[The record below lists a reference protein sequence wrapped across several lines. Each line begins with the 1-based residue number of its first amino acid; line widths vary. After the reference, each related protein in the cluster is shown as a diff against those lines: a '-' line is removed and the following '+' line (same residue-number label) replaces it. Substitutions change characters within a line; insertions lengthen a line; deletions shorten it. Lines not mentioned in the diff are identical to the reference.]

1 MNPKKFP
8 RAATMLLASVT
19 ALPFAAIAA
28 EEQAAEPGTIGE
40 IVVTATK
47 RESTVQNVP
56 FSIAA
61 VTDEKIR
68 ESGTTNVVDLARNV
82 VGLAIADL
90 GPGQSQVAIRGI
102 SSGQVIR
109 DQPGVKEQVG
119 VYLDESPISVA
130 LFTPDL
136 DLYDLNRFEVLR
148 GPQGTLFGAGS
159 TSGTMRYITNQPN
172 PASFEASVEASFSS
186 VSEGDTGGSIKGMVN
201 LPLGETAAARFVGFY
216 NRMPGFIDAR
226 GPTGAVEKDV
236 NTGDRTGGRL
246 AVLFAPTDSFKIT
259 PRIVYQKLKTDGY
272 PRADLWNILGNPT
285 GALQDQPA
293 NNFGPYEQYRQ
304 QKEGIDDKFTLGDLK
319 IEYDFGGAS
328 LTSVSSYTDRKVT
341 VLRDATQLTGSVTID
356 LNMTDPTF
364 NGGTPQFVP
373 ANARISSPLFD
384 RTKLKVFSQELR
396 IASTGESTVD
406 WVLGGF
412 YQDVDRHYGQDLPT
426 PGYDALTLIRFGAV
440 STDLNAPP
448 NTPFYSNLF
457 YKLKQYGIFG
467 EATWHASDQWAF
479 TGGVRYY
486 DFKEDRVL
494 NFGGL
499 FSDPTP
505 PGGVPGK
512 TKSDGVSPRFIAS
525 FKATDNVT
533 LNAQVSKGFRL
544 GGINDPINLPLCSA
558 DDRAVFGNQQ
568 SWKDETNKNY
578 EVGLKMRTSDRR
590 YTFNISA
597 FISDITNLQAT
608 TTAGTCSSRIVFNVP
623 DARSQGWEA
632 EFYGRPNANWD
643 FGLSMTVV
651 DAKLLSGVTS
661 TDSAGNTVVVGGLAD
676 GARLPT
682 AGKLQTVASVGY
694 TMPIMSGSNN
704 LFANLTWQHNGSSFS
719 QFENEVANFGQV
731 GGAGARLIT
740 LAPTTIN
747 SFSFDAELP
756 AYDITNFRIGVRAGD
771 GNWEGALFANNLF
784 NERAILA
791 LDYERGRSARVGDLI
806 NQPRTVGV
814 TISKKF

>member
-8 RAATMLLASVT
+8 RATTVLLASVT

-68 ESGTTNVVDLARNV
+68 ESGTTNIVDLARNV

-102 SSGQVIR
+102 SAGQVIR

-186 VSEGDTGGSIKGMVN
+186 LTEGDTGGSVKGMVN
-201 LPLGETAAARFVGFY
+201 LPLGEMAAARFVGYY

-226 GPTGAVEKDV
+226 QPDGSVDKDV

-246 AVLFAPTDSFKIT
+246 AVLFAPTDNFKIT

-272 PRADLWNILGNPT
+272 PRADVWNILGNPT

-293 NNFGPYEQYRQ
+293 NNFGNYEQYRQ
-304 QKEGIDDKFTLGDLK
+304 QREGIDDKFTLGDVKL
-319 IEYDFGGAS
+319 EYDFGGVS
-328 LTSVSSYTDRKVT
+328 FTSISSYTDRKVE
-341 VLRDATQLTGSVTID
+341 VVRDASQLTGSVTVD
-356 LNMTDPTF
+356 L
-364 NGGTPQFVP
+364 GGTAAQ
-373 ANARISSPLFD
+373 ARLDSPLID

-396 IASTGESTVD
+396 LASTGESTVD
-406 WVLGGF
+406 WLIGGF

-426 PGYDALTLIRFGAV
+426 PGYDAVLESLEIPPNPVFF
-440 STDLNAPP
+440 APP
-448 NTPFYSNLF
+448 DTPFWSNLK
-457 YKLKQYGIFG
+457 YKLKQYGLFG

-486 DFKEDRVL
+486 DFKEDRTLV
-494 NFGGL
+494 FAGV
-499 FSDPTP
+499 FSDPTDP
-505 PGGVPGK
+505 AVYPNGIPGK
-512 TKSDGVSPRFIAS
+512 TDSNGFSPRIIAS

-544 GGINDPINLPLCSA
+544 GGINDPINVPLCSA
-558 DDRAVFGNQQ
+558 DDLLVFGNQQ

-578 EVGLKMRTSDRR
+578 ELGLKMRSSDRR
-590 YTFNISA
+590 YTFNVSA
-597 FISDITNLQAT
+597 FISDIKDLQAT

-623 DARSQGWEA
+623 EARSQGWEA

-643 FGLSMTVV
+643 FGVSMTVL
-651 DAKLLSGVTS
+651 DAKLLTAVTS
-661 TDSAGNTVVVGGLAD
+661 TDSGGNTVVVGGLAE

-694 TMPIMSGSNN
+694 TTPIMGGSNN

-719 QFENEVANFGQV
+719 QFENEVANFGLV
-731 GGAGARLIT
+731 GAGGARLIT
-740 LAPTTIN
+740 LAPTAIT
-747 SFSFDAELP
+747 SFRFDAQLP

-791 LDYERGRSARVGDLI
+791 LDYERGRSARVGNLI
-806 NQPRTVGV
+806 NQPRAIGV

>member
-8 RAATMLLASVT
+8 RATTMLLASVT

-28 EEQAAEPGTIGE
+28 EEQAAEPGTLGE

-68 ESGTTNVVDLARNV
+68 ESGTTNIVDLARSV

-102 SSGQVIR
+102 SAGQVIR

-172 PASFEASVEASFSS
+172 PASFEASVEASFDTVEKGS
-186 VSEGDTGGSIKGMVN
+186 TGGSVKGMVN
-201 LPLGETAAARFVGFY
+201 LPLGNTAAARFVGYY

-226 GPTGAVEKDV
+226 QPDGTVQKDV

-246 AVLFAPTDSFKIT
+246 AVLFAPTDNFKIT
-259 PRIVYQKLKTDGY
+259 PRIVYQKLKTDGF

-285 GALQDQPA
+285 GPLQNQPA

-304 QKEGIDDKFTLGDLK
+304 QREGIDDKFTLGDVKL
-319 IEYDFGGAS
+319 EYDFGGAS
-328 LTSVSSYTDRKVT
+328 FTSISSYTDRKVT
-341 VLRDATQLTGSVTID
+341 VTRDASQLTGSVTVD
-356 LNMTDPTF
+356 L
-364 NGGTPQFVP
+364 GGTAAQ
-373 ANARISSPLFD
+373 ARLSSPLLD

-396 IASTGESTVD
+396 LASTGESTVD
-406 WVLGGF
+406 WLIGGF

-426 PGYDALTLIRFGAV
+426 PGYDAVLESLEIPPNPVFF
-440 STDLNAPP
+440 APP
-448 NTPFYSNLF
+448 DTPFWSNLK
-457 YKLKQYGIFG
+457 YKLKQYGLFG

-479 TGGVRYY
+479 TGGLRYY
-486 DFKEDRVL
+486 DFKEDRTLV
-494 NFGGL
+494 FAGV
-499 FSDPTP
+499 FSDPTDP
-505 PGGVPGK
+505 AVYPNGIPGK
-512 TKSDGVSPRFIAS
+512 TDSSGVSPRFIAS

-544 GGINDPINLPLCSA
+544 GGINDPINLTLCSE
-558 DDRAVFGNQQ
+558 DDKAVFGSQGT
-568 SWKDETNKNY
+568 WKDETNKNF
-578 EVGLKMRTSDRR
+578 ELGVKMRSSDHR
-590 YTFNISA
+590 YTFNVSA

-608 TTAGTCSSRIVFNVP
+608 TTAGTCSSRIIFNVP

-643 FGLSMTVV
+643 FGVSLTAI
-651 DAKLLSGVTS
+651 DAKLLSSVTS
-661 TDSAGNTVVVGGLAD
+661 TDSTGAVVVVGGLAA

-682 AGKLQTVASVGY
+682 ASKLQTVASVGY
-694 TMPIMSGSNN
+694 TTPIMGGSNN

-731 GGAGARLIT
+731 GGAGGARLIT
-740 LAPTTIN
+740 LAPTTIT
-747 SFSFDAELP
+747 SFTFDTELP
-756 AYDITNFRIGVRAGD
+756 AYNITNFRIGLRAGD